1 MNGTFE
7 FLDYLIFG
15 LYAITILAIGLWV
28 SRDKD
33 GKQKNAEDYFL
44 ASKSLPW
51 WAVGTSLIAANIS
64 AEQFIGMS
72 GSGFALGLAIASYE
86 WMAAIT
92 LLVVGKYFL
101 PIFIEKGLY
110 TIPEFIEKRFSTNLK
125 TILAIFW
132 IALFVF
138 VNLTTVLFLGGKA
151 LDTII
156 GVGDGSILLN
166 SIIGLGLFAAAYSL
180 WGGLASVAWTDV
192 IQVVI
197 LIFGGLLMTYFALA
211 NVTDSGSFIDGMK
224 YVYEKAP
231 ERFSMILSKG
241 EIIKPNGGD
250 AWWDL
255 PGLAVLIGGI
265 WVANLYYWG
274 FNQYIIQR
282 TLAAKSLAEGQKGIV
297 FAAFLKLIIPVIVV
311 LPGIIAYVMNLDD
324 SGVLTAASVDP
335 GFIGAAGNIAN
346 DNAAPW
352 LIKNFIPVGV
362 KGLILAA
369 LAAAIVSSLA
379 SMLNSTSTIFTMD
392 IYRSHFNKNASDAQ
406 MVFVGR
412 ITAVVA
418 LIIAIIIAP
427 QLGSLGQVFIFIQE
441 YTGVVSPGILAVF
454 LMGLFYKK
462 ATNNAAIWGAI
473 LSIPIAMYF
482 KVAPT
487 GWSDASIFVELPFMH
502 QMGYTCI
509 ATLAVIALI
518 SYLDGNKDMD
528 DYDNIMNDLSLNPN
542 SIPLL
547 AGEVVHADQNGK
559 CADMNLII
567 ASLPDVIPKA
577 HIISSSG
584 CNAHEDNV
592 HFNSE
597 GYRELGKRYAHKMI
611 SLLEN
616 KEIED

>member
-7 FLDYLIFG
+7 LLDYLIFG
-15 LYAITILAIGLWV
+15 LYAVTILAIGLWV

-211 NVTDSGSFIDGMK
+211 NVTDSGSFVDGMK

-324 SGVLTAASVDP
+324 SGMLTATSVDP

-352 LIKNFIPVGV
+352 LIKNFIPSGV

-482 KVAPT
+482 KVAPK
-487 GWSDASIFVELPFMH
+487 GWSDASVFVELPFMH

-518 SYLDGNKDMD
+518 SYLDGNKDD
-528 DYDNIMNDLSLNPN
+528 SKGINLTKKLFATNSTFNIGAFS
-542 SIPLL
+542 
-547 AGEVVHADQNGK
+547 VV
-559 CADMNLII
+559 LIT
-567 ASLPDVIPKA
+567 AFL
-577 HIISSSG
+577 
-584 CNAHEDNV
+584 
-592 HFNSE
+592 
-597 GYRELGKRYAHKMI
+597 YAMFW
-611 SLLEN
+611 
-616 KEIED
+616 

>member
-1 MNGTFE
+1 MSGTFE
-7 FLDYLIFG
+7 LLDYLIFG
-15 LYAITILAIGLWV
+15 LYALIILGIGLWV
-28 SRDKD
+28 SRDKN

-51 WAVGTSLIAANIS
+51 WAVGASLIAANTS

-110 TIPEFIEKRFSTNLK
+110 TIPEFIEKRYSTNLK

-211 NVTDSGSFIDGMK
+211 NVTDSGSFIDGLK

-255 PGLAVLIGGI
+255 PGLAVLIGGM

-297 FAAFLKLIIPVIVV
+297 FAAFLKLIIPIIVV
-311 LPGIIAYVMNLDD
+311 LPGIIAYVMNIDE
-324 SGVLTAASVDP
+324 SGVLTTASVDP
-335 GFIGAAGNIAN
+335 GFIGAAGNFAN

-392 IYRSHFNKNASDAQ
+392 IYKSHFNKNASDSK
-406 MVFVGR
+406 MVSVGR

-482 KVAPT
+482 KVAPK

-502 QMGYTCI
+502 QMGYTCL
-509 ATLAVIALI
+509 ATLAIITII
-518 SYLDGNKDMD
+518 SYIEGNHD
-528 DYDNIMNDLSLNPN
+528 DPKGINLTKELFATNNTFNIGAFSV
-542 SIPLL
+542 LL
-547 AGEVVHADQNGK
+547 ITAF
-559 CADMNLII
+559 L
-567 ASLPDVIPKA
+567 
-577 HIISSSG
+577 
-584 CNAHEDNV
+584 
-592 HFNSE
+592 
-597 GYRELGKRYAHKMI
+597 YAMFW
-611 SLLEN
+611 
-616 KEIED
+616 